1 MYPYNVWKIFHSSK
15 NILFRLYS
23 KPLRRS
29 IGKKLNWLRHQKLQS
44 GVTCSE
50 VRLGQLFE
58 TGSKGLCGSEM
69 RWKDGQVLQIRCYL
83 KLLYSRLNQLD
94 FQFVLRATRYRKAT
108 EIFNRLRGFVT
119 KYYFNPFYQ
128 RRRGVGRISPAR
140 GFFERKISNK
150 MRCCVT
156 TKINLLI

>member
-1 MYPYNVWKIFHSSK
+1 MPKEVRGESRAVSLSSAFDREKI
-15 NILFRLYS
+15 
-23 KPLRRS
+23 
-29 IGKKLNWLRHQKLQS
+29 KLIEPSEAAES

-58 TGSKGLCGSEM
+58 TGSKGLGGSEM

-128 RRRGVGRISPAR
+128 RRRARDGGVFHRHEDFSTEKYR
-140 GFFERKISNK
+140 
-150 MRCCVT
+150 MRCV
-156 TKINLLI
+156 LA